1 MALGCAGYAP
11 LRGWR
16 ATRGTAPCPRND
28 GTAGERPAREDK
40 GPGPL
45 QNFQCP
51 GGIVETMTS
60 IAEPESKAAQ
70 DDHRFFGQP
79 RALATIFG
87 VEMWERFSF
96 YGMQGILLLY
106 LYYSAAEGGLDI
118 PQATAAG
125 IVGAYGGGVY
135 LSTILGAWI
144 ADRLAGSERVLF
156 VSAFIIM
163 FGHIALALIP
173 GVAGVIVGLIL
184 IAFGSGGLKANA
196 TSVVGTL
203 YRKDDP
209 RRDAGFS
216 LFYLGINLGAFF
228 GPILTGLLQTTVGF
242 HYGFGLAA
250 VGMAIG
256 LIQYSFGGKRLPAV
270 SREIPDPLPRSRYL
284 PYGLIAAAFIVLI
297 VVLALTG
304 VITATNLVTIVIGV
318 TIVASVSYFIV
329 ILSNRH
335 ISAVER
341 KRVYAFIPLFIA
353 SVAFWSLYQQQ
364 FTVVTIYSDLRLDR
378 VLFGW
383 EMPVSWVQSINP
395 VFIIVL
401 SGVFAA
407 IWSKWGARQ
416 PSTPVKFAF
425 GTAIMGLAFLL
436 FLPFAGGAANSTP
449 LLAMIGILLIFTVAE
464 LLLSPV
470 GLSVSTK
477 LAPELFKTQMVAL
490 FFLSVALGTAISGLL
505 AEWYAVAPE
514 QLYFGVLGGI
524 AILLGVIL
532 ALFTR
537 PILRLMSGVR

>member
-1 MALGCAGYAP
+1 
-11 LRGWR
+11 
-16 ATRGTAPCPRND
+16 
-28 GTAGERPAREDK
+28 
-40 GPGPL
+40 
-45 QNFQCP
+45 
-51 GGIVETMTS
+51 MTT
-60 IAEPESKAAQ
+60 IAQPESELPQ

-79 RALATIFG
+79 RALASIFG

-106 LYYSAAEGGLDI
+106 LYYSAADGGLGI

-125 IVGAYGGGVY
+125 IVGAYGGAVY

-163 FGHIALALIP
+163 IGHIALALIP

-184 IAFGSGGLKANA
+184 IALGSGGLKANA

-203 YRKDDP
+203 YRKEDP

-228 GPILTGLLQTTVGF
+228 GPILTGLLQSTIGF

-256 LIQYSFGGKRLPAV
+256 LTQYAFGRKRLPDS
-270 SREIPDPLPRSRYL
+270 SREVPDPLPRSRYM
-284 PYGLIAAAFIVLI
+284 PYALIAAAFIVLI
-297 VVLALTG
+297 VVLVLTG

-329 ILSNRH
+329 ILSNKH

-407 IWSKWGARQ
+407 IWTKWGAKQ

-477 LAPELFKTQMVAL
+477 LAPDLFKTQMVAL

-524 AILLGVIL
+524 AIVLGVIL
-532 ALFTR
+532 AAFTK